1 MCGSEGRVGLRV
13 GGNGMRRGCGGAA
26 SVEIQSWRRGV
37 VDWAVSDGGIGL

>member
-1 MCGSEGRVGLRV
+1 MGGKIGPTLEGS
-13 GGNGMRRGCGGAA
+13 GMRLGCDRAV